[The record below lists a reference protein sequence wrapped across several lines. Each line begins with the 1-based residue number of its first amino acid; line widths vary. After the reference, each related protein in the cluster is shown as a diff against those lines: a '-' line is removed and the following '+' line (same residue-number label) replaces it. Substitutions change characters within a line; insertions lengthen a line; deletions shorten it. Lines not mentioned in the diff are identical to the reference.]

1 MADLAPT
8 ARLSAPSVAR
18 NREPILA
25 VLSPLLPRAARVLEV
40 ASGSG
45 EHALFFAR
53 QRPDIF
59 WQPTDAAPDARASI
73 AAWAAAE
80 GLSNVAP
87 PLALDAA
94 APSWPL
100 DAPETMDAV
109 VCINM
114 IHISPWAATEGL
126 MRGAAAALKPGGV
139 LLTYGPYLRAGVATA
154 PSNAAFDADL
164 RRRDPRWG
172 LRQLE
177 DVEACAAAAGLM
189 LARVTDMP
197 ANNLCLVF
205 RKATKGRS

>member
-1 MADLAPT
+1 MADLAPIT
-8 ARLSAPSVAR
+8 RLSAPSVAR
-18 NREPILA
+18 NRAPILA
-25 VLSPLLPRAARVLEV
+25 VLSPLLARGARVLEV

-45 EHALFFAR
+45 EHAIFFAR

-59 WQPTDAAPDARASI
+59 WQPSAAAPDARASI
-73 AAWAAAE
+73 AAWAVAE
-80 GLSNVAP
+80 GLPNLAP

-94 APSWPL
+94 APWPA
-100 DAPETMDAV
+100 DVNVDAV

-126 MRGAAAALKPGGV
+126 TRGAAAAVTPGGV
-139 LLTYGPYLRAGVATA
+139 LFTYGPYLRAGVAIA
-154 PSNAAFDADL
+154 PSNAAFDTDL

-177 DVEACAAAAGLM
+177 DVEACAAAAGLV
-189 LARVTDMP
+189 LESVTEMP

-205 RKATKGRS
+205 RKPQNSR

>member
-1 MADLAPT
+1 MADLAPIT
-8 ARLSAPSVAR
+8 RLSAPSVAR
-18 NREPILA
+18 NRAPILA
-25 VLSPLLPRAARVLEV
+25 VLSPLLACGARVLEV

-45 EHALFFAR
+45 EHAIFFAR

-59 WQPTDAAPDARASI
+59 WQPSDAAPDARASI
-73 AAWAAAE
+73 AAWAVAE
-80 GLSNVAP
+80 GLPNLAP

-94 APSWPL
+94 AHWPA
-100 DAPETMDAV
+100 DVNVDAV

-126 MRGAAAALKPGGV
+126 MRGAAAALTPGGV
-139 LLTYGPYLRAGVATA
+139 LFTYGPYLRAGVATA
-154 PSNAAFDADL
+154 PSNAAFDTDL

-177 DVEACAAAAGLM
+177 DVEACAAAAGLVM
-189 LARVTDMP
+189 ESVTEMP

-205 RKATKGRS
+205 RKPQNSR

>member
-1 MADLAPT
+1 MADLAPIT
-8 ARLSAPSVAR
+8 RLSAPSVAR
-18 NREPILA
+18 NRAPILA
-25 VLSPLLPRAARVLEV
+25 VLSPLLPHGARVLEV

-45 EHALFFAR
+45 EHALFFAS

-59 WQPTDAAPDARASI
+59 WQPSDAAADARASI

-80 GLSNVAP
+80 GLPNVAAP
-87 PLALDAA
+87 IDLDAA
-94 APSWPL
+94 GAPWPSRP
-100 DAPETMDAV
+100 PEAVDAV

-126 MRGAAAALKPGGV
+126 MRGAAATLKPGGV

-154 PSNAAFDADL
+154 PSNEAFDADL

-172 LRQLE
+172 LRALE
-177 DVEACAAAAGLM
+177 EVEACAATSGLT
-189 LARVTDMP
+189 LESVTEMP

-205 RKATKGRS
+205 RKPQKSR